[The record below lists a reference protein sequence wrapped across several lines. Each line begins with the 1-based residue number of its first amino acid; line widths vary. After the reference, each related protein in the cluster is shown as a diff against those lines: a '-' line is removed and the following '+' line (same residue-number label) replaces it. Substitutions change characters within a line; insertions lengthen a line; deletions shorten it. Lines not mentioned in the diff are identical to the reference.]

1 MSGFLPGPYL
11 SCDRLRRHFRLL
23 TAPGRVFLLTLLLGG
38 SACSRP
44 QPEQLAAL
52 RAGREAATPC
62 QERFH
67 EESQTY
73 ADCVRYVARSK
84 ASGASGGTPQHDWFR
99 LGALYT
105 GWVHAD
111 MVGQQGDAPADQ
123 AAHTL
128 LGEALQLQQQLHAT
142 DAQLCELVGVPC
154 ANLDNRKHELLGAA
168 PAKPG

>member
-1 MSGFLPGPYL
+1 MSGFLPGLYL
-11 SCDRLRRHFRLL
+11 SCDKLRGRFRLL
-23 TAPGRVFLLTLLLGG
+23 TAPGRVILVMLLLGG
-38 SACSRP
+38 TACSRP
-44 QPEQLAAL
+44 QQEQLAAL
-52 RAGREAATPC
+52 RAGRDAATPC

-73 ADCVRYVARSK
+73 ADCVRYVAQSK
-84 ASGASGGTPQHDWFR
+84 ASGGAPQRDWFR

-123 AAHTL
+123 AARTL
-128 LGEALQLQQQLHAT
+128 LGEALQLQQQLHVG

-154 ANLDNRKHELLGAA
+154 ANLDNRRRELLGAA

>member
-1 MSGFLPGPYL
+1 MSGFLPGPHL
-11 SCDRLRRHFRLL
+11 SCDRLRRRFRLL
-23 TAPGRVFLLTLLLGG
+23 TAPGRVILATLLLGG
-38 SACSRP
+38 TACSRP

-52 RAGREAATPC
+52 RAGRDAATPC

-73 ADCVRYVARSK
+73 ADCVRYVAQSK
-84 ASGASGGTPQHDWFR
+84 AFNASAGIAQRDWFR

-111 MVGQQGDAPADQ
+111 MVGQQGDAPADL

-128 LGEALQLQQQLHAT
+128 LGEALQLQQQLHVT

-154 ANLDNRKHELLGAA
+154 ANLGNRRHELLGAA

>member
-84 ASGASGGTPQHDWFR
+84 ASGGTPQHDWFR